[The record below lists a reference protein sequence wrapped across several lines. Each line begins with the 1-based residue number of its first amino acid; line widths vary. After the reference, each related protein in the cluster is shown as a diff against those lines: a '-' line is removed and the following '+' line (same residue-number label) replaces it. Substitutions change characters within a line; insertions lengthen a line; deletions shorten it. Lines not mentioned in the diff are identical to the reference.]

1 MKRLCKT
8 VLLPMNIGIAVLSPL
23 SVGAVT
29 REEMRTLDVGYPDG
43 GGVRPDAF
51 RVTAI
56 IDGVPKTYTFIQ

>member
-1 MKRLCKT
+1 MKRFYKT
-8 VLLPMNIGIAVLSPL
+8 ALPLVIGGFILLGSLDS
-23 SVGAVT
+23 SAVT